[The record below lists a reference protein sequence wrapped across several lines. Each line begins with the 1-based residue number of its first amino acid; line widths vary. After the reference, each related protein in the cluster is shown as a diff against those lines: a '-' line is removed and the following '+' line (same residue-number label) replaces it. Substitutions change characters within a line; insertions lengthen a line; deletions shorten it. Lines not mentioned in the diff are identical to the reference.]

1 MENEFILN
9 KKDHIAMQPIRSN
22 EFKELRKI
30 KGLIIDMDGVL
41 WQGDTPIPG
50 LHEFFDVLKQ
60 RQIKF
65 ILATNNNTQTP
76 EGFVQKAR
84 KMGIEVPPEQVV
96 TAAVATVHYLC
107 SKYPPQSRIY
117 VVGESA
123 LKGLI
128 SNAGFTLADSDVN
141 AVVATMDRQL
151 TYEMLKRATLLIRA
165 GAEFIGPNPD
175 PSYPTQEG
183 IVPGGGAI
191 LAAISVA
198 SDRQPLIIGK
208 PESWMFRICLERMQL
223 GVNETASLGDR
234 LETDIAGGQRLGLKT
249 ILVLSGVST
258 TADMDS
264 SPIQPTWIFS
274 GIEELA
280 RAL

>member
-1 MENEFILN
+1 MLTI
-9 KKDHIAMQPIRSN
+9 QSN
-22 EFKELRKI
+22 NLQELRKI

-41 WQGDTPIPG
+41 WQGDTPMPG
-50 LHEFFDVLKQ
+50 LHRFFDVLRE

-76 EGFVQKAR
+76 EGFVQKAG
-84 KMGIEVPPEQVV
+84 KMGVEIPPKQVV
-96 TAAVATVHYLC
+96 TAAVATAQYLRL
-107 SKYPPQSRIY
+107 KYPPGSRIY
-117 VVGESA
+117 VVGEAA

-128 SNAGFTLADSDVN
+128 ADAGFTLADTDVK

-165 GAEFIGPNPD
+165 GADFIGPNPD
-175 PSYPTQEG
+175 LAYPTSEG

-191 LAAISVA
+191 LAAISAA
-198 SDRQPLIIGK
+198 SDRKPLIIGK
-208 PESWMFRICLERMQL
+208 PESWMFKISMERMQL
-223 GVNETASLGDR
+223 GVDETASLGDR

-249 ILVLSGVST
+249 ILVLSGIST
-258 TADMDS
+258 MADLKS
-264 SPIQPTWIFS
+264 GAIQPTWVFP
-274 GIEELA
+274 GIQELA